1 MTRRGHDMIIRLR
14 ERQTRHRERGIVFRV
29 AFAVAGFLVVLGGIL
44 LLVLPGPGLLVIAVG
59 LGMLALEFA
68 WAERALERALLRL
81 DHEVERVRRRRARR
95 RATGD
100 PEQDLPTP

>member
-29 AFAVAGFLVVLGGIL
+29 AFAVAGFLVILGGIL
-44 LLVLPGPGLLVIAVG
+44 LLVLPGPGLVVIAIG

-81 DHEVERVRRRRARR
+81 DHEFERIKRRRARR

-100 PEQDLPTP
+100 SEQDVTTP

>member
-1 MTRRGHDMIIRLR
+1 MIIRLR
-14 ERQTRHRERGIVFRV
+14 DRQTRHRERGIVFRV

-44 LLVLPGPGLLVIAVG
+44 LLVLPGPGVLVIALG

-81 DHEVERVRRRRARR
+81 DHEVERVKRRRARR
-95 RATGD
+95 RAKATGD